1 MRVLLVAIV
10 LVSGCAGL
18 PAVAPAR
25 TAGER
30 QEITSTCRG
39 AFPTGWWGASHSIDA
54 SLPFGNNALIIGV
67 TSVQKDGMHNVLLS
81 PEGVA
86 VFDATLV
93 GDKIRIQRALPPFN
107 RQGFSEGLVDD
118 VRSTFRAPAG
128 PPSVVG
134 YGESGSA
141 VCRWQSADERTTDV
155 ELAGSRPR
163 WIRNFKGRSL
173 VREVSLSGEPE
184 NGFFPDVL
192 LRVPGMAGYSLRMR
206 LISHETIVDGAE
218 AAP

>member
-1 MRVLLVAIV
+1 MRVLLVVIA

-18 PAVAPAR
+18 PAIVPAR

-30 QEITSTCRG
+30 QEITSACRA

-54 SLPFGNNALIIGV
+54 SLPLGNNALFIGV
-67 TSVQKDGMHNVLLS
+67 TSVQKDGMHNLLLS

-93 GDKIRIQRALPPFN
+93 GDKIRIARALAPFN
-107 RQGFSEGLVDD
+107 RPGFSEGLVDD

-128 PPSVVG
+128 APSLVG
-134 YGESGSA
+134 HGESGSG
-141 VCRWQSADERTTDV
+141 VCRWQTADDKTTDV
-155 ELAGSRPR
+155 ELVGPRPR

-206 LISHETIVDGAE
+206 VISHETTSDRAE

>member
-1 MRVLLVAIV
+1 MRVLLVVIV

-18 PAVAPAR
+18 PAVVPAR
-25 TAGER
+25 TPGER
-30 QEITSTCRG
+30 QEIASACRG

-54 SLPFGNNALIIGV
+54 SLPLGNNVLFIGV
-67 TSVQKDGMHNVLLS
+67 TSVQTDGMHNVLLS

-86 VFDATLV
+86 VFDATLL
-93 GDKIRIQRALPPFN
+93 GDTIRIKRALAPFN
-107 RQGFSEGLVDD
+107 RPGFSEGLVDD
-118 VRSTFRAPAG
+118 VRSTFLAPAG
-128 PPSVVG
+128 APSLVG
-134 YGESGSA
+134 HGESGSG
-141 VCRWQSADERTTDV
+141 VCRWQIADDKTTDV
-155 ELAGSRPR
+155 ELVGPRPR

-206 LISHETIVDGAE
+206 LISHETGADREE
-218 AAP
+218 AVP